1 MCCICHTYMVYIED
15 NSYIHTYMHLDLGL
29 SMSEGRK
36 RRTSRGLCDDEALGA
51 AAAAGSLRGLALGVR
66 ALGGPRAL
74 TGIVGDRARGGC
86 ARLGLGWGHRKGA
99 EDG

>member
-1 MCCICHTYMVYIED
+1 
-15 NSYIHTYMHLDLGL
+15 
-29 SMSEGRK
+29 MSGGRK

-74 TGIVGDRARGGC
+74 TGIADDRARDGC
-86 ARLGLGWGHRKGA
+86 ARLGLGWGRR
-99 EDG
+99 E